1 MSRKP
6 ARMLALSAVLA
17 CAFASH
23 ALAWGQEGHSIV
35 AEIAQ
40 RRLSLEAAR
49 MVERLLGGGH
59 SLASVASWADDVRD
73 AQPETSNW
81 HFVDIP
87 LAAPKYD
94 AARDCKNDPK
104 YGFCIVAELDRL
116 RHELRC
122 ATGNDQVEALKFA
135 VHFVGDIHQ
144 PLHTVLEDKGGNDI
158 AVDLL
163 MRGFTCGQTCEP
175 SQIATNFHAAWDFG
189 LIEKI
194 VWDWGAYVDR
204 LEDGWLKSA
213 EATRPGID
221 GGSLVAWAEETHA
234 LAQTVWNIRPADDL
248 LEDRY
253 LRDVLPIFD
262 RQLGVAGLRLAKFL
276 NDAFSSRDCPVR
288 RPGQTHR
295 ER

>member
-1 MSRKP
+1 MRT
-6 ARMLALSAVLA
+6 LALSAAFA

-40 RRLSLEAAR
+40 RRLSPEAAR
-49 MVERLLGGGH
+49 MVERLLGRGH
-59 SLASVASWADDVRD
+59 SLASVASWADDVRVTR
-73 AQPETSNW
+73 PETSNW

-104 YGFCIVAELDRL
+104 DGFCIVAELDRL
-116 RHELRC
+116 RHDLRY
-122 ATGNDQVEALKFA
+122 AAGNDQVEALKFA

-163 MRGFTCGQTCEP
+163 MRGFTCGQTREP
-175 SQIATNFHAAWDFG
+175 SEIATNFHAAWDFG

-194 VWDWGAYVDR
+194 VWD
-204 LEDGWLKSA
+204 LC
-213 EATRPGID
+213 RPARGP
-221 GGSLVAWAEETHA
+221 
-234 LAQTVWNIRPADDL
+234 LAQKRRGDAAGHRWRLADRVGRGDPRSRPDRVEYSPRRRPVGGPLSSRRPADP
-248 LEDRY
+248 RPAA
-253 LRDVLPIFD
+253 R
-262 RQLGVAGLRLAKFL
+262 R
-276 NDAFSSRDCPVR
+276 R
-288 RPGQTHR
+288 RPAPGQVL
-295 ER
+295 ERRL